1 MSEDLTRNLPSSF
14 EERVLAGLTTIR
26 QEQATQ
32 FAALRQEQATQLAA
46 LSQEQA
52 AQREMIGHLND
63 RFNSLDVRL
72 TSLEEKVDARLRE
85 TRPIWE
91 GMKAQLD
98 RVESKLD
105 VFATDTSALLLETR
119 TDLSQVTK
127 RVSQLEARER

>member
-1 MSEDLTRNLPSSF
+1 MMEDETTRQLPAF
-14 EERVLAGLTTIR
+14 EARMMAAFGELRAELR
-26 QEQATQ
+26 EQFSMTNA
-32 FAALRQEQATQLAA
+32 
-46 LSQEQA
+46 
-52 AQREMIGHLND
+52 
-63 RFNSLDVRL
+63 RL
-72 TSLEEKVDARLRE
+72 TALEEKVDSRLRE